1 MIYKS
6 YVVEDN
12 LELINKHINL
22 FYGENIGLKNQ
33 FKDIIKD
40 KFKNKNYETL
50 NFDQEQILK
59 NLNILTNEIKN
70 KSLFGNKK
78 IIFINN
84 VNDKIFDLIEEVSN
98 DLEDINIYLFSELL
112 EKKSKIR
119 NFFES
124 SKTFGII
131 PCYEDNDISIKKL
144 INKKLTGFTGLN
156 SQNIELILSYTN
168 SNRSKVLNEINKI
181 INYFTDKKIKT
192 EKLEQLLD
200 PRINENFNL
209 LRDNSLAGNKKE
221 TNKLL
226 GDTVIDEEKNVYYL
240 NIINKRLIVIKEIN
254 EQVKDSNYQDVINSL
269 KPPIFWKDK
278 PNVLIQAQKWNLNK
292 IKKVLYL
299 TNNLEINIK
308 SNSMINKNVLMKKL
322 IIDICNTANS

>member
-6 YVVEDN
+6 YLVEDN
-12 LELINKHINL
+12 LDLINKNINL

-59 NLNILTNEIKN
+59 NLNILTSEINN

-84 VNDKIFDLIEEVSN
+84 VNDKIFNFIEEISS
-98 DLEDINIYLFSELL
+98 DLEDISIYLFAELL

-124 SKTFGII
+124 SEKFGII
-131 PCYEDNDISIKKL
+131 PCYEDNDISVKKL
-144 INKKLTGFTGLN
+144 INKKLVGFTGLS
-156 SQNIELILSYTN
+156 SQNINLILNNTN

-181 INYFTDKKIKT
+181 INYFTDKKIIT

-200 PRINENFNL
+200 PRINENFNS

-226 GDTVIDEEKNVYYL
+226 GDTIIEEEKNVYYL
-240 NIINKRLIVIKEIN
+240 NIINQRLIIIKKIN
-254 EQVKDSNYQDVINSL
+254 EQVKGSNYQDVINSI
-269 KPPIFWKDK
+269 KPAIFWKDK
-278 PNVLIQAQKWNLNK
+278 PTVLIQAQKWNLDKLKK
-292 IKKVLYL
+292 ILYL
-299 TNNLEINIK
+299 TNSLEITIK

-322 IIDICNTANS
+322 IIDICQTANS